1 MNGIV
6 LIGFMGAG
14 KTTVGKLLAEE
25 TGLPQIDFDD
35 LITEEIGMSI
45 QDYFSIHGEPA
56 FREIETRIL
65 AETLTKSAIISTG
78 GGIVLK
84 EENRGLLKEMPRV
97 VYLKTDPA
105 ELITRLQG
113 DAENIRPLVLSK
125 TPAEILAVYQPRIP
139 FYEESATLVVETTN
153 KAPQEIVAEIITK
166 VGE

>member
-14 KTTVGKLLAEE
+14 KTTIGSLLAKE
-25 TGLPQIDFDD
+25 TGMGQIDFDD
-35 LITEEIGMSI
+35 LITAEIGMSI
-45 QDYFSIHGEPA
+45 QAFFAEYGEPA

-65 AETLTKSAIISTG
+65 AETLTRPEIISTG

-84 EENRGLLKEMPRV
+84 EENRQLLKNMPQV
-97 VYLKTDPA
+97 VYLKTDPT
-105 ELITRLQG
+105 ELITRLQA
-113 DAENIRPLVLSK
+113 DTKNVRPLVLSK

-139 FYEESATLVVETTN
+139 FYEESASLVVDTTG
-153 KAPQEIVAEIITK
+153 KTPEEIVAEILAK